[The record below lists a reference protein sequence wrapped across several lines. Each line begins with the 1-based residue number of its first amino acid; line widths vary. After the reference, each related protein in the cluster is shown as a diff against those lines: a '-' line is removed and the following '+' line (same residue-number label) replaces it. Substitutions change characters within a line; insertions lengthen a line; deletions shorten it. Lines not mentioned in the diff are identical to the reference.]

1 MARTPLTAIR
11 IPAEIKA
18 AAEAWCQKNG
28 MSLSRLVLIGILRE
42 IGRLD
47 LLDAAP
53 PLGRPAGVPSKPV
66 PKKRRR

>member
-1 MARTPLTAIR
+1 
-11 IPAEIKA
+11 
-18 AAEAWCQKNG
+18 
-28 MSLSRLVLIGILRE
+28 VLIGILRE